1 MFKLSPTKQRDLT
14 EILREVV
21 NYAELEAIAVITKE
35 GLHLAFFA
43 AGKVDS
49 DLLSAISAAI
59 LSTGE
64 MAVDKM
70 GFEKLSEVIVRGRSG
85 YIILTDAGK
94 FVLVGAGREATS
106 LGLSVRVL
114 RAYAKRV
121 TALLSK

>member
-1 MFKLSPTKQRDLT
+1 MFKLSPKKQRDLT
-14 EILREVV
+14 EILREVI

-49 DLLSAISAAI
+49 DLLAAISAAI

-70 GFEKLSEVIVRGRSG
+70 GFEDLSEVIVRGKTG
-85 YIILTDAGK
+85 YIILTHAGK
-94 FVLVGAGREATS
+94 FVLIGAGRDATS